1 MSDTEAGRERRIR
14 ERAYFLWLEAGR
26 PEGQSNRFWDRA
38 RMLEATPSPA
48 GDPPS
53 SAEADGTG
61 GGVAGEGSRAGPAT
75 HRAPRS
81 VPSSGT
87 APRARA
93 APRPL
98 GFLLAI
104 AALFLGAAWVARRS
118 NAREAGRGTGRRAW
132 P

>member
-1 MSDTEAGRERRIR
+1 MSDTDAGRERRIR
-14 ERAYFLWLEAGR
+14 ERAYFLWLEAGS
-26 PEGQSNRFWDRA
+26 PEGQSVRFWDRA
-38 RMLEATPSPA
+38 ETLEANPLPPETC
-48 GDPPS
+48 PS
-53 SAEADGTG
+53 SAAADVTG
-61 GGVAGEGSRAGPAT
+61 GGVAGEGSHTDLAADRPS
-75 HRAPRS
+75 RS